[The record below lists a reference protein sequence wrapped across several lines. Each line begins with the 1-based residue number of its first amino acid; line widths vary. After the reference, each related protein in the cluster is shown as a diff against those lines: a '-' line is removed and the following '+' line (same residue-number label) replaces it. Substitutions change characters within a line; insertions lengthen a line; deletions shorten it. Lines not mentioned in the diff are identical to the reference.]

1 MSNIYKY
8 PNLSEIEVHP
18 EFVRLQQMMNDRTK
32 SIWES
37 QHEAKEKVSKVIL
50 NKLGYPNDVELYT
63 YQNSN
68 KTEFVDVKNNTTLA
82 CDDLVNDGTVFCIET
97 KYFGDWYK

>member
-1 MSNIYKY
+1 MNDVYKY
-8 PNLSEIEVHP
+8 PNLNEIEVHP

-50 NKLGYPNDVELYT
+50 NKLGYPNNVELYT

-68 KTEFVDVKNNTTLA
+68 KTEFVDVKTNTILA
-82 CDDLVNDGTVFCIET
+82 CVDLVNDGTVFYVET
-97 KYFGDWYK
+97 KYFGGWYK